1 MQKISALLRLFTGT
15 LVKATILAA
24 ILSLC
29 ALPLT
34 FGLLQIRALSDFI
47 SPIVCPPQS
56 RLEVKAYHP
65 EPSATNY
72 TCDCLDESGRTV
84 NTTYTLSAFIVW
96 ASVAALLIPFSTL
109 LIALILA
116 SMVRRAKLKGV
127 EAKLKAQIL
136 AKAISAQATIIR
148 LEKAGL
154 KNQAESETKTV
165 KLTLNVKHPSRP
177 SYQAITVWEI
187 NELAIPQVQPQQV
200 VRIKIDAEHPD
211 RIYPD
216 MDLAEY
222 VE

>member
-1 MQKISALLRLFTGT
+1 MQKISALLRLLIGT
-15 LVKATILAA
+15 LVKATIVAGF
-24 ILSLC
+24 LSLC

-34 FGLLQIRALSDFI
+34 FGLLQNRSLSDFI
-47 SPIVCPPQS
+47 SPLVCPAQS
-56 RLEVKAYHP
+56 RLEVRAYHP

-84 NTTYTLSAFIVW
+84 NTAYVLSAFIVW
-96 ASVAALLIPFSTL
+96 ASVAVSLIPFSVL

-116 SMVRRAKLKGV
+116 SMVRRAKRKNI
-127 EAKLKAQIL
+127 EAKLKEQIL
-136 AKAISAQATIIR
+136 AKAIPAQATIIR

-165 KLTLNVKHPSRP
+165 KLTLNVQHPSRP
-177 SYQAITVWEI
+177 SYQATTVWEI